1 MSHVS
6 KFFRARPLLK
16 GMAVYSIIWP
26 ASSITQQL
34 LVNEQ
39 IDLKRAFRFFLF
51 GTFFVAPTLYG
62 WIRLSSQMW
71 PQTTLRTGIAKSLT
85 EQLSYGPATAVSFF
99 VIMSLMEGKSFKEA
113 RMEVVDK
120 FPPTFK
126 VAICFWPFFQI
137 VNFSFIKERNRV
149 PFVAIA
155 SFCWTIFLAYMKKGD
170 DEKSVKSHVVEEEQE
185 EETAN
190 ESSDDSRTDRVIISD
205 KMIGKNAFK
214 SFVV

>member
-1 MSHVS
+1 MMSKVS

-26 ASSITQQL
+26 TSSIAQQL
-34 LVNEQ
+34 LAKEQ
-39 IDLKRAFRFFLF
+39 IDLKKAFRFFLF

-62 WIRLSSQMW
+62 WIRLSSHMW
-71 PQTTLRTGIAKSLT
+71 PQTALRTGIAKSLT

-126 VAICFWPFFQI
+126 VAICFWPFFSI
-137 VNFSFIKERNRV
+137 INFSLINERNRV
-149 PFVAIA
+149 SFVAIA
-155 SFCWTIFLAYMKKGD
+155 SFCWTIFLAFMKTS
-170 DEKSVKSHVVEEEQE
+170 DEDKVLVHHVGEKETVGNSNDESVTERMINTE
-185 EETAN
+185 
-190 ESSDDSRTDRVIISD
+190 
-205 KMIGKNAFK
+205 KMIDPETC
-214 SFVV
+214 